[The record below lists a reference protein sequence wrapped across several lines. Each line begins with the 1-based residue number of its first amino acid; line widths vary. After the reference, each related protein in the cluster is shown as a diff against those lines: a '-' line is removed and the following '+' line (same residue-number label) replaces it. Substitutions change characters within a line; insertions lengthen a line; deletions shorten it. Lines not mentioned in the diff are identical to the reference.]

1 MSPEFTLSTTHQRS
15 KRPRIPLRSIV
26 LILLLCAGWRMQY
39 ASSQVEIVQIGDK
52 YCTDSSGIIEIGQV
66 FYNEQSFRK
75 QKEALEVLYASGQL
89 NEQQYLR
96 QIEAMREERFQI
108 FIKGVVLGILAKS
121 GFDLIRF
128 FAK

>member
-1 MSPEFTLSTTHQRS
+1 MSPEFTSSTTHQRS
-15 KRPRIPLRSIV
+15 RRPRIRLRSIV

-108 FIKGVVLGILAKS
+108 FIKGVVLGIIAKS
-121 GFDLIRF
+121 GFDIIRF